1 MALEAAA
8 KLNAALHAQQLEL
21 DALRAEVEW
30 RRVHEEALVAEIR
43 MLRAQMKSREP
54 RRIQLSEG
62 FGFNAERLE
71 GNSKAEEAVKV
82 KKPELQTDEP
92 RQIALA
98 ETVLKKPRQR
108 ANRRNRGPRA
118 PSDGLNLRQRE
129 EGALRRLEGSAS
141 GLAELLAEY
150 CNASKEAR
158 LDIRVLAARLYFG
171 EVTSE
176 NARAKLLEFQDSVA
190 DIASG
195 FALTPKEKTDL
206 ASAFTK
212 AATER
217 LKSSV

>member
-30 RRVHEEALVAEIR
+30 RRVREEALVAEIR

-129 EGALRRLEGSAS
+129 EAALQRLQGGAL
-141 GLAELLAEY
+141 GLADLLAAH
-150 CNASKEAR
+150 CSASKEAR
-158 LDIRVLAARLYFG
+158 LDIRVLAARLFVT
-171 EVTSE
+171 EVTPE
-176 NARAKLLEFQDSVA
+176 NARAKLREFQDSVA
-190 DIASG
+190 HIASG
-195 FALTPKEKTDL
+195 FALTSQERQTL

-217 LKSSV
+217 VQSFF